1 MVRVASNRGKMKK
14 MTVADIAIIVFIVA
28 LSFTCIVPFLY
39 MIALSFS
46 SNEAIISQKVGL
58 WPVDFTAETYK
69 TILSDMDMLY
79 TLGYSIVLTI
89 FYTLVCMFLTIC
101 AAYPLTKKRL
111 KGRNFILTALVFTMY
126 FSGGLIPSYILVKN
140 LGMMNSV

>member
-1 MVRVASNRGKMKK
+1 MVKLMKNVRPGKK
-14 MTVADIAIIVFIVA
+14 MSVTDVAIIVFIVA

-39 MIALSFS
+39 MIALSLS
-46 SNEAIISQKVGL
+46 SNEAIVAQKVGL
-58 WPVDFTAETYK
+58 WPVDFTIETYK

-89 FYTLVCMFLTIC
+89 FFTVVCMFLTIC

-111 KGRNFILTALVFTMY
+111 WEEISFCQ
-126 FSGGLIPSYILVKN
+126 PSSSRCI
-140 LGMMNSV
+140 SAAD